1 MYILRSLSGS
11 FSIRPLRL
19 NLLEKDSN
27 LDQIANFE
35 APAPAKPMSN
45 LFVVFSDTAQK
56 GELLKYSVRL
66 KFYSRNIIH
75 ILDVKFM
82 SVNCFQILPQRV
94 NF

>member
-1 MYILRSLSGS
+1 VSNTILNVCPFFQDITPSSMYILRSLSGS

-45 LFVVFSDTAQK
+45 LFVV
-56 GELLKYSVRL
+56 E
-66 KFYSRNIIH
+66 I
-75 ILDVKFM
+75 
-82 SVNCFQILPQRV
+82 
-94 NF
+94 